1 MDTNLKV
8 SDTVQSSLDKGS
20 HFKFTAKVNMHLV
33 LRDEFGNIKDER
45 ELHNTVTD
53 AGLAGIIDQVLDSP
67 SLNKIGWMAI
77 GEGTPTALLLGAEI
91 ARVAFTSKTRSLATV
106 TVIAVFGA
114 GVGTGAITEA
124 GTFDVVT
131 ANSGNMWMK
140 NSFAVINKTA
150 GDSLTLTWGLSLE
163 LVP

>member
-1 MDTNLKV
+1 MENNLKV
-8 SDTVQSSLDKGS
+8 CDTIQSSINKGG

-33 LRDEFGNIKDER
+33 LRDKFGNIKDER

-67 SLNKIGWMAI
+67 SLSKMGWMAI
-77 GEGTPTALLLGAEI
+77 GEGTPAATLLGAEV
-91 ARVAFTSKTRSLATV
+91 ARVAFTTKTRSTATV
-106 TVIAVFGA
+106 TVVGVFGA

-131 ANSGNMWMK
+131 ANTGNMWMK
-140 NSFAVINKTA
+140 NDFAVINKAAT
-150 GDSLTLTWGLSLE
+150 DILTFTWGLSLE
-163 LVP
+163 IV